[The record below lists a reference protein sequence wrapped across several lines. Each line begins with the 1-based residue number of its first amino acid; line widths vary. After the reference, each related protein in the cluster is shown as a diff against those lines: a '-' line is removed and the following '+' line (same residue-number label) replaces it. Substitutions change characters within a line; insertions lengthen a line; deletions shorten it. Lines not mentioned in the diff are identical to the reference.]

1 MSQFK
6 CVHCDLPFRTLCET
20 VDHNIITHPTEELRV
35 KRYRRRSSYNG
46 WQTTNFPAVF
56 PQIEKNMGSFI
67 LTDEASQSVK
77 VSKLT
82 TTLSSPFSPIAKKA
96 RLTSTPVKK
105 CLFTNLHTPKSITFL
120 KFLTKIMLR
129 T

>member
-1 MSQFK
+1 MNQFK

-35 KRYRRRSSYNG
+35 KRYRRRGSYNG
-46 WQTTNFPAVF
+46 WQTTNFPGVF
-56 PQIEKNMGSFI
+56 PQIEKNMGRFI
-67 LTDEASQSVK
+67 LADEASQSVK

-96 RLTSTPVKK
+96 RLTPNGPGT
-105 CLFTNLHTPKSITFL
+105 
-120 KFLTKIMLR
+120 LT
-129 T
+129 TC

>member
-6 CVHCDLPFRTLCET
+6 CVHCNLPFRTLCET

-35 KRYRRRSSYNG
+35 KRYRRRGSYNG
-46 WQTTNFPAVF
+46 WQTTNFSGVF
-56 PQIEKNMGSFI
+56 PQIEKNMGRFI

-77 VSKLT
+77 VSKLK

-105 CLFTNLHTPKSITFL
+105 CLFTSGLSNCASNLVI
-120 KFLTKIMLR
+120 
-129 T
+129 